1 MSSLLKHNMV
11 SGVMAGKVEADSHHS
26 TQVSLTDLWFA
37 NHVLGLDHHLGD
49 RDSSSKHQQ

>member
-1 MSSLLKHNMV
+1 MSSPLKHNMV
-11 SGVMAGKVEADSHHS
+11 SGVMAGKLKLTAIHS

-49 RDSSSKHQQ
+49 GDSSSKHQQ